1 MRDGL
6 RKGWYMSC
14 NLTSCA
20 LLALAAMSFGNGT
33 GHNITEG
40 MVGFSKGRNVIGAG
54 AEGMD
59 DTDGIV
65 DDCSVVA
72 GFDVVESD
80 GSALVVVV
88 VVSSPVLAAFVE
100 IK

>member
-1 MRDGL
+1 MRDGFK
-6 RKGWYMSC
+6 KGRNMSC

-40 MVGFSKGRNVIGAG
+40 TVGFSKGRNVIGAG
-54 AEGMD
+54 TGGMD
-59 DTDGIV
+59 DIDGIT

-72 GFDVVESD
+72 GFDVAESD
-80 GSALVVVV
+80 GSALVAVV
-88 VVSSPVLAAFVE
+88 VVSSVLAAFVE